1 MSGTPTWE
9 LFEAISYQGDPPP
22 YILLRE
28 GWVENDHTAILEKKD
43 EIASFEFANEWE
55 LRKKITNPYEAI
67 FSTSDTKSFPSLALV
82 NPLSRSYFKMVEM
95 SYVADIWG
103 SITTPIVS
111 AHICEGPGGFLQCT
125 VEQGKQRGKL
135 KNSYAMTLKSTRS
148 QIPGWKR
155 SSKFLKKHPEIQLVY
170 GADMTGNILLEA
182 NQDSFCETVNGAM
195 LFTAD
200 GGFDFS
206 TDYTKQEEHAFQL
219 VLASFLI
226 GLRSLAR
233 GGTMIIKLFD
243 IYSPV
248 MLDLILGTAATFDS
262 FLLYKPATSR
272 PCNSERYFIG
282 KGYRGNAKD
291 WIKHLQLAQVNH
303 RETPITRLCCIA
315 PDSPYIGAIKEQIEW
330 QEQLQLESIRKAMY
344 MKKEDIEDYVKDAI
358 QQSMAW
364 CQMFSVPYSV

>member
-135 KNSYAMTLKSTRS
+135 KELVRHDLEIHAVANSWLETLVKISEEASRNPISLWGRYDGEYLTGSKSGLLLRDS
-148 QIPGWKR
+148 EWSNAFYGGWG
-155 SSKFLKKHPEIQLVY
+155 I
-170 GADMTGNILLEA
+170 
-182 NQDSFCETVNGAM
+182 
-195 LFTAD
+195 
-200 GGFDFS
+200 
-206 TDYTKQEEHAFQL
+206 
-219 VLASFLI
+219 
-226 GLRSLAR
+226 
-233 GGTMIIKLFD
+233 
-243 IYSPV
+243 
-248 MLDLILGTAATFDS
+248 
-262 FLLYKPATSR
+262 
-272 PCNSERYFIG
+272 
-282 KGYRGNAKD
+282 
-291 WIKHLQLAQVNH
+291 
-303 RETPITRLCCIA
+303 
-315 PDSPYIGAIKEQIEW
+315 
-330 QEQLQLESIRKAMY
+330 
-344 MKKEDIEDYVKDAI
+344 
-358 QQSMAW
+358 
-364 CQMFSVPYSV
+364 

>member
-1 MSGTPTWE
+1 
-9 LFEAISYQGDPPP
+9 
-22 YILLRE
+22 
-28 GWVENDHTAILEKKD
+28 
-43 EIASFEFANEWE
+43 
-55 LRKKITNPYEAI
+55 
-67 FSTSDTKSFPSLALV
+67 
-82 NPLSRSYFKMVEM
+82 
-95 SYVADIWG
+95 
-103 SITTPIVS
+103 
-111 AHICEGPGGFLQCT
+111 
-125 VEQGKQRGKL
+125 
-135 KNSYAMTLKSTRS
+135 
-148 QIPGWKR
+148 
-155 SSKFLKKHPEIQLVY
+155 
-170 GADMTGNILLEA
+170 
-182 NQDSFCETVNGAM
+182 
-195 LFTAD
+195 
-200 GGFDFS
+200 
-206 TDYTKQEEHAFQL
+206 
-219 VLASFLI
+219 
-226 GLRSLAR
+226 
-233 GGTMIIKLFD
+233 MIIKLFD